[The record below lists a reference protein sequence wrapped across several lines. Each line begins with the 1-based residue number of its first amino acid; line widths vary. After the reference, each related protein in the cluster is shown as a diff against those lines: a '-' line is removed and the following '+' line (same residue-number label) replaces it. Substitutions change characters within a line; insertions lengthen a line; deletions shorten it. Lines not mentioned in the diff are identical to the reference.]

1 MWGRWLLTEHPGR
14 GQRPP
19 GNELQAPGTRGSV
32 PAGPSERPG
41 QGSRWVGGRDSALV
55 PSPCGPGQGAAD
67 EASGWVGP
75 ESAALLGHGQDRA
88 GARRAAP
95 REGPW
100 CLQQHQRPWRP
111 RRTRTRGGA
120 GGHTQI
126 HTHTHTHPHTHKDGH
141 THSVPGDFWGSQEG
155 CQGPSRPSGRNRGVY
170 ARESQM
176 ISTRQVLLPFSASSG
191 NF

>member
-141 THSVPGDFWGSQEG
+141 THTQIHTCCPQKAARLTEADCKYLFSPGSLFPSFSMETLEG
-155 CQGPSRPSGRNRGVY
+155 KGG
-170 ARESQM
+170 
-176 ISTRQVLLPFSASSG
+176 
-191 NF
+191 